1 MINAVVDIKPCFPK
15 TKKYFIYEYSLLP
28 TRSQEPISLTWFNM
42 EMNDLKTP
50 SLKDNSMNIHV
61 VYIQTFQWFLG
72 IYVGFFLHIL
82 TMKAILNF

>member
-1 MINAVVDIKPCFPK
+1 
-15 TKKYFIYEYSLLP
+15 
-28 TRSQEPISLTWFNM
+28 M